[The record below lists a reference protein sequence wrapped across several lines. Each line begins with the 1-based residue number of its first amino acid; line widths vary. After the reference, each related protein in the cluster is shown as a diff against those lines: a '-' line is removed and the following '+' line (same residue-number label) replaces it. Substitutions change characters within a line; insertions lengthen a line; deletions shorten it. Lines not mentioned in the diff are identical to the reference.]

1 MIGNDIVD
9 LNFASFN
16 SEERRD
22 RYALKIL
29 HPNEQEF
36 YQVSS
41 EKSVLIWRYWS
52 IKEAV
57 YKAFA
62 QQNLAAVFSPSK
74 IEVTIRSSKNA
85 TAHIAGNHF
94 HCTSIMSETL
104 VYTVAVARS
113 AVYLSSYF
121 MMKGTQHSGD
131 HTRLKQAAAQLLNL
145 ETNRL
150 FIAKR
155 NGKIPRLYDRKS
167 QKSWPMS
174 ITHHGNFM
182 GYALRF

>member
-9 LNFASFN
+9 LSIASFN

-29 HPNEQEF
+29 HPNELEI
-36 YQVSS
+36 YQRSS
-41 EKSVLIWRYWS
+41 QKTILIWRYWS

-62 QQNLAAVFSPSK
+62 QQNPAAVFSPSK
-74 IEVTIRSSKNA
+74 IEIGIHSSKNA

-94 HCTSIMSETL
+94 QCTSTISEML
-104 VYTVAVARS
+104 VYTVATAMS
-113 AVYLSSYF
+113 AAYLSSYF
-121 MMKGTQHSGD
+121 MIKGKQQSPD
-131 HTRLKQAAAQLLNL
+131 YKRLKQAAAQCLSL
-145 ETNRL
+145 ETSRL
-150 FIAKR
+150 YIAKR

-167 QKSWPMS
+167 QKSWPVS
-174 ITHHGNFM
+174 ITHHGNFK
-182 GYALRF
+182 GYALQI